1 MMSAYHVRHR
11 IVEAVVALSQGQEVG
26 EPRREH
32 QLVHARI
39 RETPVYGLNVD
50 AVDAL
55 SLRPP
60 KHERWT
66 RCCSPEELT
75 REATLVFFG
84 MLILDMMFFL
94 ASTAA
99 KSHFG

>member
-1 MMSAYHVRHR
+1 MEAPKTRGKEHRRTRTDRWNNLVEKRDMMSAYHVRHR

-55 SLRPP
+55 SL
-60 KHERWT
+60 
-66 RCCSPEELT
+66 
-75 REATLVFFG
+75 
-84 MLILDMMFFL
+84 
-94 ASTAA
+94 
-99 KSHFG
+99 